1 MSEDPQRRLPE
12 VGWQEREITFLVDL
26 NPDGTPVAFSLLRE
40 TQAKGRRRAPLLL
53 VPQEPKRKGP
63 LPETATEKDCGRSSL
78 FWDHPKYALGLPTE
92 DGAKAIRDAEV
103 CHGLFRLRHQQFA
116 REGGA
121 GIRNDAGMRA
131 LLSFLDRGATSG
143 LSAIKPGWTNE
154 VRESSGY
161 VAFRLHGDRALVCRR
176 SPIRAAI
183 STQATSEDNSA
194 VGQCLATGHT
204 TRITRLHP
212 SVQGVTGGLSTGAK
226 LVTFNAP
233 AANLMG

>member
-1 MSEDPQRRLPE
+1 
-12 VGWQEREITFLVDL
+12 
-26 NPDGTPVAFSLLRE
+26 
-40 TQAKGRRRAPLLL
+40 
-53 VPQEPKRKGP
+53 
-63 LPETATEKDCGRSSL
+63 
-78 FWDHPKYALGLPTE
+78 
-92 DGAKAIRDAEV
+92 
-103 CHGLFRLRHQQFA
+103 
-116 REGGA
+116 
-121 GIRNDAGMRA
+121 MRA

-154 VRESSGY
+154 VRELSGY
-161 VAFRLHGDRALVCRR
+161 VAFRLHGDRELVCRR

-212 SVQGVTGGLSTGAK
+212 SIQGVTGALSTGAK

-233 AANLMG
+233 AAESHGLVQGENAPIGVYAAFAYTTALNKLLRHDVCRAGGCDDGCILGGAGDGE